1 MAENIIVLSAM
12 PQEGDMTDFNRIK
25 ASEQQLVTFKVKKPA
40 AVASQK
46 QKRRLAPR
54 KVPAKGSEK
63 TIPST
68 WK

>member
-12 PQEGDMTDFNRIK
+12 LQEGDMTNFNRIK
-25 ASEQQLVTFKVKKPA
+25 AGEQQLVTFKVKKP
-40 AVASQK
+40 VATS
-46 QKRRLAPR
+46 QKRRLCPR

>member
-1 MAENIIVLSAM
+1 ML
-12 PQEGDMTDFNRIK
+12 QEDDMTNFNRTRDG
-25 ASEQQLVTFKVKKPA
+25 EQQLVTFKVKKP
-40 AVASQK
+40 VATS
-46 QKRRLAPR
+46 QKRRLCPR